1 MKKLRFHSGFITLL
15 GRPNV
20 GKSTLLNH
28 LIGQQISITANKPQT
43 TRNNIRGILTEDR
56 YQAIF
61 IDTPGVHLP
70 QNELHRRIVNYATQ
84 SIRDSDLIFFLT
96 EPLRSLKDSIPKADE
111 LVLDYLDQK
120 QNQVVLI
127 INKIDLTENELLLKT
142 IEVFNQ
148 KFSFL
153 ETMPVSALKEKG
165 IDRIKTILP
174 KYLPEGIPYFPED
187 QMTDTP
193 ERVIVAEF
201 VREQLMRLCFQE
213 IPYGTAVT
221 IEAFKETEKII
232 NVFATIYIEREAHK
246 KIIIGKKGSML
257 KKVGQ
262 NARHKMERMLG
273 KKVFLSLHVKI
284 SKNWI
289 NNPRKLNEFGY
300 SES

>member
-1 MKKLRFHSGFITLL
+1 M
-15 GRPNV
+15 
-20 GKSTLLNH
+20 
-28 LIGQQISITANKPQT
+28 
-43 TRNNIRGILTEDR
+43 
-56 YQAIF
+56 
-61 IDTPGVHLP
+61 
-70 QNELHRRIVNYATQ
+70 
-84 SIRDSDLIFFLT
+84 
-96 EPLRSLKDSIPKADE
+96 
-111 LVLDYLDQK
+111 VLEYLDQK

-127 INKIDLTENELLLKT
+127 INKIDLSESKLLLKT

-148 KFSFL
+148 KYPFL
-153 ETMPVSALKEKG
+153 ETLPVSALKEKG
-165 IDRIKTILP
+165 IDHIKAILP
-174 KYLPEGIPYFPED
+174 KYLPEDIPYFPED

-232 NVFATIYIEREAHK
+232 NIFATIYIEREAHK
-246 KIIIGKKGSML
+246 KIIIGKKGAML

-262 NARHKMERMLG
+262 NARFKMERMLG

-289 NNPRKLNEFGY
+289 NNPRKLSEFGY
-300 SES
+300 TES

>member
-1 MKKLRFHSGFITLL
+1 MKKILFHSGFITLL

-96 EPLRSLKDSIPKADE
+96 EPLRSLKESISKADE
-111 LVLDYLDQK
+111 LVLNYLDQK
-120 QNQVVLI
+120 QNQVILI

-153 ETMPVSALKEKG
+153 ETMPVSALKGKG
-165 IDRIKTILP
+165 IERIKTILP

-273 KKVFLSLHVKI
+273 KKVYLSLHVKI

-289 NNPRKLNEFGY
+289 NNPRKLTEFGY
-300 SES
+300 SET